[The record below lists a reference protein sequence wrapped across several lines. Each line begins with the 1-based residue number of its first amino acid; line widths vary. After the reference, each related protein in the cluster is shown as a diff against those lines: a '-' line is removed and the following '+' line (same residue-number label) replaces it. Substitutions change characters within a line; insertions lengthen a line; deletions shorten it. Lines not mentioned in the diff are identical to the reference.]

1 MIKWDYNNS
10 KEYLKTRGYTLIDD
24 LDDFQGIN
32 KKKYTLIDNDGYKY
46 YCKLYHLFSAKEHS
60 PTLVGR
66 GNIYNIYNIRQWI
79 INNQK
84 PFKLLSEKCNS
95 ATEYLQFECIV
106 CHEIFNRTWN
116 NIKNGC
122 GCRKCRYENQRKLQK
137 RPRKGKTLLE
147 YQQIIKDFD
156 YDDNQFL
163 PDDYSFRSGRMVK
176 WKCNVCGY
184 KWTTSVAHR
193 TKDNSGC
200 PVCANKMSKAEKE
213 IITILNN
220 NHINFIQEKCFLDCK
235 DERVLPFDFYLPD
248 YNIVIEYDGEQHF
261 NPIPFHKMSEE
272 QAKYQLKTTQK
283 HDEIKNEYCKKNN
296 IDIIR
301 IPYWEKKD
309 IKSYINCNSSLNLF

>member
-46 YCKLYHLFSAKEHS
+46 YCKLYHLFSAKGHS

-137 RPRKGKTLLE
+137 RPRKGRTLLE

-163 PDDYSFRSGRMVK
+163 PDDYSFCSGRIVN
-176 WKCNVCGY
+176 WKCHSCGY
-184 KWTTSVAHR
+184 KWATSVAHR
-193 TKDNSGC
+193 TRDNSGC
-200 PVCANKMSKAEKE
+200 PVCANKMSKSEKIIAELL
-213 IITILNN
+213 TANN
-220 NHINFIQEKCFLDCK
+220 IDFIQEKCFLDCK
-235 DERVLPFDFYLPD
+235 DVKPLPFDFYLPD
-248 YNIVIEYDGEQHF
+248 YNLIIEYDGVQHYKPTRF
-261 NPIPFHKMSEE
+261 
-272 QAKYQLKTTQK
+272 
-283 HDEIKNEYCKKNN
+283 NN
-296 IDIIR
+296 IDNEESERQYIKTRHHDKIKDNYCCDNNIKMLR
-301 IPYWEKKD
+301 IPYWEQNC
-309 IKSYINCNSSLNLF
+309 IKEYINNHSDLHIC